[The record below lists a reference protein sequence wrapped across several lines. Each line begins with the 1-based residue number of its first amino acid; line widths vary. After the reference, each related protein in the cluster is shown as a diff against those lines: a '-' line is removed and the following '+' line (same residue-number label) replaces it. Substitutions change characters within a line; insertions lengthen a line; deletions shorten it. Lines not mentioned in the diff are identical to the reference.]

1 MNPPKCRDLDYIHFL
16 VAAQKVFT
24 CTEAAR
30 CHPGCESP
38 LSSSPSHDAFTRL
51 LRRQPPD
58 PEALWKESCKF
69 VDKKGGV
76 VILDD
81 TTLDKPYAKKMD
93 LVTYH
98 WSGKHHDVVKGINLI
113 TLLWSDDDNNDDGGG
128 KALIP
133 VDFRLYD
140 KQAGGFTKNDHFR
153 DMLGK
158 ASERGLEP
166 DYVIFDSWYSSID
179 NLKAVIRYGWHFF
192 TRLKENRLV
201 NPDGRG
207 NVPVGEVDIPASGRI
222 VHLRE
227 FGMVKVFRTVSR
239 DGDVEY
245 WATDYLDMQEEKAE
259 ALTNAGWGIEVY
271 HRGIK
276 QCCGVEKA
284 QVRKAGAI
292 INHIQM
298 SLRAFLRLEVHRLN
312 AGISWYEAKA
322 RIIRDAIR
330 AYLAHPGYLLAPTA

>member
-30 CHPGCESP
+30 CHPGGESS
-38 LSSSPSHDAFTRL
+38 SSSPSHDAFTRL

-58 PEALWKESCKF
+58 QEALWKESCRL
-69 VDKKGGV
+69 VDMKGGLL
-76 VILDD
+76 ILDD
-81 TTLDKPYAKKMD
+81 TTLDKPYAEKMD

-113 TLLWSDDDNNDDGGG
+113 TLLWSDGE
-128 KALIP
+128 ALIP

-140 KQAGGFTKNDHFR
+140 KQSGLTKNDHFR

-201 NPDGRG
+201 DPDGRG
-207 NVPVGEVDIPASGRI
+207 NMPVSQIDIPAAGRV
-222 VHLRE
+222 VHLKE

-276 QCCGVEKA
+276 QCCCGVEKA
-284 QVRKAGAI
+284 QVRKAGAM
-292 INHIQM
+292 INHVQM
-298 SLRAFLRLEVHRLN
+298 SLRAFLRLEVHRLVT
-312 AGISWYEAKA
+312 GVSWYEAKA

-330 AYLAHPGYLLAPTA
+330 AYLSHPEYLLAPTA

>member
-30 CHPGCESP
+30 CHPGGE
-38 LSSSPSHDAFTRL
+38 SSSPSHDAFTRL

-58 PEALWKESCKF
+58 PEVLWKESCRL
-69 VDKKGGV
+69 VDKKGGLL
-76 VILDD
+76 ILDD
-81 TTLDKPYAKKMD
+81 TTLDKPYAEKMD

-113 TLLWSDDDNNDDGGG
+113 TLLWSDDDG

-133 VDFRLYD
+133 IDFRLYD
-140 KQAGGFTKNDHFR
+140 KQSGLTKNDHFR

-166 DYVIFDSWYSSID
+166 DYVVFDSWYSSID
-179 NLKAVIRYGWHFF
+179 NLKAVRHYGWHYFF

-201 NPDGRG
+201 DPDGRRG
-207 NVPVGEVDIPASGRI
+207 NMPVSQIDIPAAGRV
-222 VHLRE
+222 VHLKE

-245 WATDYLDMQEEKAE
+245 WATDYLDIQEEKAE
-259 ALTNAGWGIEVY
+259 VLTNAGWGIEV
-271 HRGIK
+271 
-276 QCCGVEKA
+276 CTT
-284 QVRKAGAI
+284 GA
-292 INHIQM
+292 
-298 SLRAFLRLEVHRLN
+298 SSSVA
-312 AGISWYEAKA
+312 A
-322 RIIRDAIR
+322 
-330 AYLAHPGYLLAPTA
+330 

>member
-30 CHPGCESP
+30 CHPGGESS
-38 LSSSPSHDAFTRL
+38 SSSPSHDAFTRL

-58 PEALWKESCKF
+58 QEALWKESCRL
-69 VDKKGGV
+69 VDMKGGLL
-76 VILDD
+76 ILDD
-81 TTLDKPYAKKMD
+81 TTLDKPYAEKMD

-113 TLLWSDDDNNDDGGG
+113 TLLWSDGE
-128 KALIP
+128 ALIP

-140 KQAGGFTKNDHFR
+140 KQSGLTKNDHFR

-201 NPDGRG
+201 DPDGRG
-207 NVPVGEVDIPASGRI
+207 NMPVSQIDIPAAGRV
-222 VHLRE
+222 VHLKE

-276 QCCGVEKA
+276 QCCCGVEKA
-284 QVRKAGAI
+284 QVRKAGAM
-292 INHIQM
+292 INHVQM
-298 SLRAFLRLEVHRLN
+298 SLRAFLRLEVHRLVT
-312 AGISWYEAKA
+312 GVSWYEAKA

-330 AYLAHPGYLLAPTA
+330 AYLSHPEYLLVPTA

>member
-1 MNPPKCRDLDYIHFL
+1 ML
-16 VAAQKVFT
+16 
-24 CTEAAR
+24 
-30 CHPGCESP
+30 
-38 LSSSPSHDAFTRL
+38 
-51 LRRQPPD
+51 
-58 PEALWKESCKF
+58 
-69 VDKKGGV
+69 
-76 VILDD
+76 ILDD
-81 TTLDKPYAKKMD
+81 TTLDKPYAEKMD

-113 TLLWSDDDNNDDGGG
+113 TLLWSDG
-128 KALIP
+128 KALVP
-133 VDFRLYD
+133 TDFRLYD
-140 KQAGGFTKNDHFR
+140 KQAGLTKNDHFR

-201 NPDGRG
+201 NPDGRKVG
-207 NVPVGEVDIPASGRI
+207 NMPVSQIDIPASGRV
-222 VHLRE
+222 VHLKE

-245 WATDYLDMQEEKAE
+245 WATDDLDMQEEKAE

-292 INHIQM
+292 INHVQM
-298 SLRAFLRLEVHRLN
+298 SLRAFLRLELYRLVT
-312 AGISWYEAKA
+312 GISWYEAKA

-330 AYLAHPGYLLAPTA
+330 AYLSHPVYLLAPTA